1 MDAHHSSR
9 VSTAP
14 AGRRSALREER
25 HPNAVTAPPLHR
37 GSMTPV
43 PWRGFWNS
51 LGTAVLLRL
60 TGRTRAG
67 AAALPAARPSQAWES
82 AAQRRR

>member
-1 MDAHHSSR
+1 MSPVDR
-9 VSTAP
+9 IAP
-14 AGRRSALREER
+14 AAVAQSGAGLQPPPAVRSRRSALRAQR

-51 LGTAVLLRL
+51 LGMALL
-60 TGRTRAG
+60 
-67 AAALPAARPSQAWES
+67 
-82 AAQRRR
+82 